1 MMSYNHELPFFVQ
14 NYFDLMDERPWH
26 FCKDQYAL
34 RKLIIKSFKSDDI
47 YVDEKQAI
55 NYFGLSKYMGFE
67 RIYEWEEFVLGLHLC
82 VYWNDTGLPRWSDLI
97 CIIGRGAGKDGVISL
112 EALALISP
120 YNPIREYDVDICAN
134 NEEQA
139 TRPVKDLIA
148 NFERNKSKMKKFFHW
163 TQERIR
169 GLHRNSF
176 IKGHTNNAKGKDGLR
191 SGVVIFNEYHGY
203 ENYDNIDVF
212 TTGLGKKPHPRRSI
226 FTTNGNVVDGP
237 LDELIKECEE
247 ILYNDAP
254 DNGTLPFICR
264 LNKKEDVHNEENWHM
279 ANPSLIYKPSL
290 MNEIRKEYLEW
301 KKNPARLPA
310 FMTKRMNIRESNN
323 ELPVTSWENIEKTK
337 QEYEDNLRGRQCIC
351 GIDFMKTTDWASVNL
366 HFKDENKRID
376 INKAWICMNNP
387 EINRLKC
394 PYQDWANKGYL
405 DLVYD
410 VEINPDIIVNYIEE
424 MNCIYRIEMVCL
436 DSYRFT
442 ILRDKLEK
450 IGFSIEK
457 KNIYLVR
464 PSDIMRVYPI
474 IDRCFTNNYFYWG
487 EQPVLRWA
495 THNSKL
501 VKANK
506 SKLAANGELDV
517 GNYLI
522 GKIERKTRKNDPFMA
537 LVHSMCKEDKLKDLH
552 RPSKA
557 RKHIRVATF

>member
-14 NYFDLMDERPWH
+14 NYFDLMDERPQH
-26 FCKDQYAL
+26 FCEDQLAL
-34 RKLIIKSFKSDDI
+34 RKLIIKSFKNDDV

-134 NEEQA
+134 NEDQA

-506 SKLAANGELDV
+506 SKLAVNGELDV

>member
-14 NYFDLMDERPWH
+14 NYFDLMDERPQH
-26 FCKDQYAL
+26 FCEDQLAL
-34 RKLIIKSFKSDDI
+34 RKLIIKSFKNDDV

-134 NEEQA
+134 NEDQA

-366 HFKDENKRID
+366 HFKNENKRID

-506 SKLAANGELDV
+506 SKLAVNGELDV

>member
-1 MMSYNHELPFFVQ
+1 MSYNHELPFFVQ
-14 NYFDLMDERPWH
+14 NYFDLMDERPQH
-26 FCKDQYAL
+26 FCEDQLAL
-34 RKLIIKSFKSDDI
+34 RKLIIKSFKNDDV

-134 NEEQA
+134 NEDQA

-366 HFKDENKRID
+366 HFKNENKRID

-506 SKLAANGELDV
+506 SKLAVNGELDV